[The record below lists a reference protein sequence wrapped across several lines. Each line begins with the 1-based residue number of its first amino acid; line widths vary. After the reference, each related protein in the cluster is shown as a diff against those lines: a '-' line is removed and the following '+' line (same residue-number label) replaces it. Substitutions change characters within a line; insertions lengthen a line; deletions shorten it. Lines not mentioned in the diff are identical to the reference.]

1 MSKKVQNSK
10 SKKQFKLGDEI
21 IDGTDTL
28 YGALQKKFGI
38 DKDQAQYIQPFVS
51 NSSVHLPGQIPY
63 SKFRQPVDNPDIF
76 FKPTIEEPKDIS
88 YAVVDA
94 VKRAND
100 IYAPVGGFDAV
111 MAAKRKD
118 KSWKENEKY
127 AKDIYSAAGKTTNS
141 AIKPYTEL
149 VEPYNKFMS
158 NKKNRLNIPVIHKN
172 ANDSSVGEYSPD
184 DKVVS
189 ISKNLPYSKYEE
201 FPQGLGYSTDTL
213 THELTH
219 GVQEKVSPKS
229 DKRYGETDNYY
240 SEPIEM
246 HARASALNQEYMK
259 RTGKPLTNDKMIDEY
274 LDSWLANREAIT
286 KLRKAYVDTYKQAEV
301 PPRNYRMDDR
311 MNQSKEYQALS
322 NGIPYSEYS
331 SLEDMLNSA
340 LPNLDKFIKAPKG
353 QRQPEIKKYLKAL
366 IMTTAKNNEQIPQ
379 QPNGV
384 FDNGFNIS

>member
-1 MSKKVQNSK
+1 MGKKVQQQK
-10 SKKQFKLGDEI
+10 PKKQFKLGDEI

-28 YGALQKKFGI
+28 YGALQKKFDI
-38 DKDQAQYIQPFVS
+38 DKDQAQYIQPWVS
-51 NSSVHLPGQIPY
+51 NSSVHTPGQIPHA
-63 SKFRQPVDNPDIF
+63 KFRQPVANPDVF
-76 FKPTIEEPKDIS
+76 FKPTTEEPKDIS

-118 KSWKENEKY
+118 KSWAGNEKY
-127 AKDIYSAAGKTTNS
+127 AKEIYSAAGKTTKS
-141 AIKPYTEL
+141 PIKPYSEL

-158 NKKNRLNIPVIHKN
+158 NEKNKLNIPIIRTN
-172 ANDSSVGEYSPD
+172 ANDSYLGQYSPD
-184 DKVVS
+184 DKVISVS
-189 ISKNLPYSKYEE
+189 KQIPYSKYEE
-201 FPQGLGYSTDTL
+201 FPQGLSYSTDTL
-213 THELTH
+213 THELAH

-259 RTGKPLTNDKMIDEY
+259 RTGKPLTDDKSIDEY
-274 LDSWLANREAIT
+274 LDSWLANREEIT

-301 PPRNYRMDDR
+301 PIRYYRMDDR

-331 SLEDMLNSA
+331 ALEEMLQSA
-340 LPNLDKFIKAPKG
+340 LPNLDKFIKEPKG
-353 QRQPEIKKYLKAL
+353 KRQPEIKKYLKAL
-366 IMTTAKNNEQIPQ
+366 IMTTAQNNEQIPQ

>member
-1 MSKKVQNSK
+1 MGKKVQTQK
-10 SKKQFKLGDEI
+10 SKKQFKLGEEI

-38 DKDQAQYIQPFVS
+38 DKDQAQNIQPWVS
-51 NSSVHLPGQIPY
+51 NSSVHIPGQIPY
-63 SKFRQPVDNPDIF
+63 SKFRQPIDNPDVF
-76 FKPTIEEPKDIS
+76 FKPTTDEPKDIS

-118 KSWKENEKY
+118 KSWQANEKY
-127 AKDIYSAAGKTTNS
+127 AKDIYSTAGKTTNS
-141 AIKPYTEL
+141 AIKPYSQL

-158 NKKNRLNIPVIHKN
+158 NKKNKLNIPVIHKN
-172 ANDSSVGEYSPD
+172 ANDSSVGEYDPD
-184 DKVVS
+184 AKVIS
-189 ISKNLPYSKYEE
+189 ISKNIPYSKYEE

-219 GVQEKVSPKS
+219 GVQGKVSPKS
-229 DKRYGETDNYY
+229 YKRYGETDNYY

-246 HARASALNQEYMK
+246 HARAAALNQEYMK
-259 RTGKPLTNDKMIDEY
+259 RTGKPLTSDKVIDEY
-274 LDSWLANREAIT
+274 LDSWLANREAIA
-286 KLRKAYVDTYKQAEV
+286 KLRKAYIDTYKQAEV
-301 PPRNYRMDDR
+301 PPRNYRLDDR

-366 IMTTAKNNEQIPQ
+366 IMTTAENNQQIQQ